1 MSEDEESKSVS
12 QNSSNN
18 NQINNNSNNN
28 MINSNNM
35 ANSNNN
41 INNFDNQ
48 SNSNFINP
56 NSNNLIQP
64 SFNNIN
70 NNSNSNNLIQPSFN
84 NINNNP
90 SNINNSNFNQSHFNM
105 NNSPYNL
112 PPQIINQESRKT
124 IEIIVESA
132 EFSKP
137 FNYFIVVQL
146 DGNEEKRRTRVSA
159 PTNKP
164 KFDDN
169 KFYLPL
175 LPYDLIIHQ
184 SVIFS
189 AFIVVDSSDNINQD
203 GTGQA
208 KLLGENIVELAPL
221 TGDLT
226 NIANSPIKQ
235 RVDLY
240 RKMGDKNAIVGKLN
254 IQLKLLNEIIVP
266 EDIKEKTNNDMTQL
280 LPEMGFTKKFVWR
293 LRIDVRSA
301 VNLPFNKTTEIKMP
315 SAYVEVGWSMYENTD
330 INQVEAVRTPCIENN
345 RFPIWN
351 QELLFYP
358 PSSLT
363 KIDGFITILLKDRYQ
378 MNPIQK
384 CIFPLSCLRPFHP
397 AHLDLMLDTIE
408 QEPEKRSHLYI
419 SLTLE
424 DSPIYKLSESYI
436 NILINMINL
445 EPLPKSTNRCCV
457 LMTTD
462 KYKPNDNVYLQVELK
477 SRTHLS
483 NVLNYHKNQPYS
495 LFMSNTMNIP
505 PIKLKNSYN
514 AIASFIITRTLI
526 DKDLTFFL
534 MVRDGKIISNHNM
547 PNVIAGEIETSIE
560 MMKTSFF
567 SKKHEIIPFKI
578 TWFNQTE
585 IYSSLAHSRG
595 IVEFSLR
602 PVEELPEVAQENN
615 MNKDIDDIDYDKV
628 KENIIKKAM
637 NDFTVNMAN
646 IPEKEKW
653 DVLSKELTQKQELIH
668 RMMKEVDDKTESL
681 KLTGSEIIELR
692 KQIKLLQNE
701 NQILRRRL
709 GQEEQ
714 MQIEALVTQEI
725 HKMSLPE
732 LKSKIIKLA
741 QAYRGE
747 RMRNEEF
754 EKALKQAQNEIA
766 NARKLSNEL
775 ENLQKVHE
783 NDTNKYLNLQKET
796 QKIGLYRETI
806 KKQEEVIVKMEN
818 LLKKTMND
826 NERQKDSLMELE
838 QLRTENLKL
847 QKELKDFVVNA
858 TPGVIGRN
866 NIELEKSKNEI
877 KRLQQL
883 INELQDDLRNKRP
896 ISAEKKELQ
905 TEILQLEVKYQKSQ
919 ARVMSLEKEL
929 ENSAKNNA
937 KEIAALKLM
946 LAEKQALIENMR
958 MENAV

>member
-1 MSEDEESKSVS
+1 MSEVEESKSVS
-12 QNSSNN
+12 QKSINN
-18 NQINNNSNNN
+18 NNEINNNNINNNSINNN
-28 MINSNNM
+28 M
-35 ANSNNN
+35 

-56 NSNNLIQP
+56 NSQ
-64 SFNNIN
+64 NI
-70 NNSNSNNLIQPSFN
+70 IQPSFN

-90 SNINNSNFNQSHFNM
+90 SNLINSSNFNQSHFNI

-164 KFDDN
+164 NFEDN

-189 AFIVVDSSDNINQD
+189 AFIVVDSSENINQD

-226 NIANSPIKQ
+226 NIANSPINQ

-240 RKMGDKNAIVGKLN
+240 RKMGDKNAVVGKLN
-254 IQLKLLNEIIVP
+254 IQLRLLNEIIVP

-280 LPEMGFTKKFVWR
+280 LPEMDFTKKFVWR

-301 VNLPFNKTTEIKMP
+301 VNLPLNQTTENKMP
-315 SAYVEVGWSMYENTD
+315 SAYVEVGWTMYENTD

-384 CIFPLSCLRPFHP
+384 CVFPLSCIRPFHP
-397 AHLDLMLDTIE
+397 AHLDLMLDTVE
-408 QEPEKRSHLYI
+408 QESAKRSHLYI

-560 MMKTSFF
+560 MMKTSYF

-578 TWFNQTE
+578 TWFNETE

-595 IVEFSLR
+595 VVEFSLR
-602 PVEELPEVAQENN
+602 PVEELPEVAQEN
-615 MNKDIDDIDYDKV
+615 NKDIDDIDYDKV